1 MREKIGSKEN
11 YEKIGP
17 TAWGVA
23 YMRSLSD
30 IKYAGEIFKELE
42 IKIKPA
48 DSAGADYLET
58 IRSSR
63 LAPQPEAR
71 FKLINN
77 LLQGNK
83 TDQILEIAAGLSP
96 RGLSMTEDHSLK
108 YVEVD
113 LPEMARNK
121 RQIVERISSRANLER
136 PNLYIEDGDALDLDS
151 LLSAAEHFEKRPIS
165 IVNEGLMRYLNFE
178 QKAAVARNVH
188 ALLEK
193 FGGAWIT
200 PDITLKRV
208 IDHEQESEDNRKKVM
223 VLSGIDIENNSFNNE
238 KEAKL
243 FFENLGFKIE
253 RHGFSEAS
261 PQLTSPR
268 KLGLTP
274 GEVQK
279 LLQDPVVFV
288 MRIK

>member
-42 IKIKPA
+42 VKIKPA

-63 LAPQPEAR
+63 LAPQLEAR

-121 RQIVERISSRANLER
+121 RQIVERVSFRTNLER
-136 PNLYIEDGDALDLDS
+136 PNLYIEAGDALDLDS